1 MTALRRFP
9 LSSCAALV
17 VTAAMLLA
25 ASAQAAPEGHSR
37 GTAAGSAT
45 ATSAAD
51 AARSDWT
58 LDRLM
63 ATLAQNKSGRATFT
77 ETKYLSIA
85 AQPLESSGE
94 LVFVAPDH
102 LEKRTTSPKPEHL
115 VVDGDMLTVERNGRR
130 YTLALAR
137 YPELGAFI
145 DSIRA
150 TLAGN
155 RYALERVYQV
165 ALAGRGDDWTLT
177 LTPLDS
183 RMRKVVST
191 ITLDGTRDALRT
203 VAIRQA
209 DGDRALM
216 RMPRHADGGAPAPP
230 IRRAHERACGGGAR
244 CSSGCSA

>member
-1 MTALRRFP
+1 MTAVRRFLFP
-9 LSSCAALV
+9 FALPRVARWLAATTAV
-17 VTAAMLLA
+17 VTAAIALA
-25 ASAQAAPEGHSR
+25 APAQAAD
-37 GTAAGSAT
+37 TGSA
-45 ATSAAD
+45 
-51 AARSDWT
+51 WN

-63 ATLAQNKSGRATFT
+63 STLAQHKSGRATFT

-85 AQPLESSGE
+85 TQPVESSGE

-102 LEKRTTSPKPEHL
+102 LEKHTLNPKPEHL
-115 VVDGDMLTVERNGRR
+115 VVDGDMLTVERNNRK

-155 RYALERVYQV
+155 RFALEQVYKV

-183 RMRKVVST
+183 RMLKVIST
-191 ITLDGTRDALRT
+191 ITLDGTRDVLRG

-209 DGDRALM
+209 DGDHSAM
-216 RMPRHADGGAPAPP
+216 RLQPVPANPN
-230 IRRAHERACGGGAR
+230 
-244 CSSGCSA
+244 

>member
-1 MTALRRFP
+1 MTAVRRLPTLTPALRRAVRT
-9 LSSCAALV
+9 LAAAIAV
-17 VTAAMLLA
+17 AASTAAIALA
-25 ASAQAAPEGHSR
+25 AAPAR
-37 GTAAGSAT
+37 
-45 ATSAAD
+45 AAD
-51 AARSDWT
+51 AAPAWT

-63 ATLAQNKSGRATFT
+63 STLAQHKSGRATFT

-85 AQPLESSGE
+85 TQPVESSGE

-102 LEKRTTSPKPEHL
+102 LEKHTLSPKPEHL
-115 VVDGDMLTVERNGRR
+115 VVDGDMLTVERNSRK

-155 RYALERVYQV
+155 RFALEQVYQV

-183 RMRKVVST
+183 RMLKVVST
-191 ITLDGTRDALRT
+191 ITLDGTRDLLRS

-209 DGDRALM
+209 DGDRSVM
-216 RMPRHADGGAPAPP
+216 RLQPVPANPN
-230 IRRAHERACGGGAR
+230 
-244 CSSGCSA
+244 

>member
-1 MTALRRFP
+1 MTAVRRLPTLTPALRRAVRT
-9 LSSCAALV
+9 LAAAIAAS
-17 VTAAMLLA
+17 TAAIALA
-25 ASAQAAPEGHSR
+25 AAPAR
-37 GTAAGSAT
+37 
-45 ATSAAD
+45 AAD
-51 AARSDWT
+51 AAPAWT

-63 ATLAQNKSGRATFT
+63 STLAQHKSGRATFT

-85 AQPLESSGE
+85 TQPVESSGE

-102 LEKRTTSPKPEHL
+102 LEKLTLSPKPEHL
-115 VVDGDMLTVERNGRR
+115 VVDGDMLTVERNNRK

-155 RYALERVYQV
+155 RFALEQVYKV

-183 RMRKVVST
+183 RMLKVVST
-191 ITLDGTRDALRT
+191 ITLDGTRDLLRS

-209 DGDRALM
+209 DGDRSVM
-216 RMPRHADGGAPAPP
+216 RLQPAPANPN
-230 IRRAHERACGGGAR
+230 
-244 CSSGCSA
+244 

>member
-1 MTALRRFP
+1 MTAVRRRLPTLPSALRRAVRM
-9 LSSCAALV
+9 LAVAVAVAA
-17 VTAAMLLA
+17 TPAAIALA
-25 ASAQAAPEGHSR
+25 AAPVQAADTVP
-37 GTAAGSAT
+37 A
-45 ATSAAD
+45 
-51 AARSDWT
+51 WT

-63 ATLAQNKSGRATFT
+63 STLAQHKSGRATFT

-85 AQPLESSGE
+85 TQPVESSGE

-102 LEKRTTSPKPEHL
+102 LEKHTLSPKPEHL
-115 VVDGDMLTVERNGRR
+115 VVDGDMLTVERNNRK

-155 RYALERVYQV
+155 RFALEQVYKV

-183 RMRKVVST
+183 RMLKVVST
-191 ITLDGTRDALRT
+191 ITLDGTRDVLRS

-209 DGDRALM
+209 DGDRSVM
-216 RMPRHADGGAPAPP
+216 RLQPVPAN
-230 IRRAHERACGGGAR
+230 AN
-244 CSSGCSA
+244 

>member
-1 MTALRRFP
+1 A
-9 LSSCAALV
+9 S
-17 VTAAMLLA
+17 TAAIALA
-25 ASAQAAPEGHSR
+25 AAPAR
-37 GTAAGSAT
+37 
-45 ATSAAD
+45 AAD
-51 AARSDWT
+51 AAPAWT

-63 ATLAQNKSGRATFT
+63 STLAQHKSGRATFT

-85 AQPLESSGE
+85 TQPVESSGE

-102 LEKRTTSPKPEHL
+102 LEKHTLSPKPEHL
-115 VVDGDMLTVERNGRR
+115 VVDGDMLTVERNSRK

-155 RYALERVYQV
+155 RFALEQVYKV

-183 RMRKVVST
+183 RMLKVVST
-191 ITLDGTRDALRT
+191 ITLDGTRDLLRS

-209 DGDRALM
+209 DGDRSVM
-216 RMPRHADGGAPAPP
+216 RLQPVPANPN
-230 IRRAHERACGGGAR
+230 
-244 CSSGCSA
+244 